1 MTPRVRPED
10 CSVGLLPR
18 NHDKNRS
25 LDVLPADRCL
35 PFLISVDGESSNY
48 INAALMDVSAF
59 GSECARVFLIFPR
72 DFFFFFNHCCFSFV
86 LTRLFI
92 YDPVKTPEPQTA
104 SGLHC
109 YPASIAKHHGW
120 LLEAG
125 VRLQLLIH
133 SDAQWDG
140 RGTGTPDMHSHL
152 FSHISLQVFIYF
164 LSAWMKCFFVFI
176 HHSITLQG
184 ETTVLMLV

>member
-1 MTPRVRPED
+1 METETIKQSLKANLLSLCAFSQNALMVTLCQSSHGSLSIKEKISFLSEQTLNIVTPRVRPED

-48 INAALMDVSAF
+48 INAALMDVSAL
-59 GSECARVFLIFPR
+59 GSACASVCLIFYLR
-72 DFFFFFNHCCFSFV
+72 DFSFFVFFFTVAVFFFV

-92 YDPVKTPEPQTA
+92 YDAVNTPEPQAA

-109 YPASIAKHHGW
+109 YPASIAKHHG
-120 LLEAG
+120 
-125 VRLQLLIH
+125 
-133 SDAQWDG
+133 
-140 RGTGTPDMHSHL
+140 
-152 FSHISLQVFIYF
+152 
-164 LSAWMKCFFVFI
+164 
-176 HHSITLQG
+176 
-184 ETTVLMLV
+184 